1 MKEEGGEPRQ
11 GKEEEDEKEVTQT
24 PSGTT
29 PPRTP
34 ALMKELIQKGSQ
46 GGPDL
51 LVPSKHGTKST
62 S

>member
-24 PSGTT
+24 PSRTT

-34 ALMKELIQKGSQ
+34 ALMKELIQKGEQ
-46 GGPDL
+46 
-51 LVPSKHGTKST
+51 T
-62 S
+62 SNGHCV